1 MVEGDGVTKIN
12 LFSPSL
18 SAAAATTRFCFPHP
32 PYRMLQQ
39 GLKTEDNL
47 PPLPYLAR
55 AHKNKKQLGGSGVAP
70 GVTLL
75 GPAVSVSPSPFSL
88 VSITLETSKQYGKLS
103 GYSSTSDKNWGKG
116 GKREM

>member
-1 MVEGDGVTKIN
+1 MV
-12 LFSPSL
+12 
-18 SAAAATTRFCFPHP
+18 
-32 PYRMLQQ
+32 QQ
-39 GLKTEDNL
+39 GLKAEDTFRGSA
-47 PPLPYLAR
+47 PPYLAKE
-55 AHKNKKQLGGSGVAP
+55 HKNKKHLGGSGVAP

-75 GPAVSVSPSPFSL
+75 GPATSPPFSL